1 GAAVGTAWTAALAA
15 LLCAA
20 LVNHTAWAGPA
31 LLVYGLALTAAAV
44 VGAEGARERVAAK
57 SFGWRQPVAGL
68 VALAAAAGPLAAAV
82 TWAAGGAGGPLERRD
97 PVQVPAFVAEAATTR
112 DRARTLVLA
121 QEPGHTTHLTYAL
134 VRGSG
139 IRMGDD
145 AVAPGRD
152 ARLDSAVAD
161 LVAGSGADQAARLA
175 EYAVGFVLVRDGA
188 AKDLGAALDAA
199 PGLTRLSQE
208 GRTALWRVD
217 RPVSRVGVVTEG
229 ADPVA
234 VPSGPV
240 GARATIPAGKDGRV
254 LRLADRAAPGWRAT
268 LDGRPLPRVTLDGW
282 AQGFRLPAAG
292 GRLALSYE
300 TPFARTAWV
309 WTQGLLAVVLVVLAL
324 PGRRRHVDDD
334 LPDAVVPAAEP
345 VSLPEQA
352 PAGEGRRARRL
363 RAAAEGRQAADGTGA
378 PEAVPVSVPVSADPY
393 EEPSADAY
401 AAADPYAADPY
412 AAAPAPQYG
421 QGAAD
426 GGWAADPYAPY
437 GSDGSAAYPQYY
449 PHGAG
454 GYGDAYPGQ
463 GHHAGAHP
471 DTAGYDASSAPGP
484 YGVHDPYG
492 YGGGQGGRNGHDTTY
507 DAGHGLRRDGS
518 DQQ

>member
-1 GAAVGTAWTAALAA
+1 
-15 LLCAA
+15 
-20 LVNHTAWAGPA
+20 
-31 LLVYGLALTAAAV
+31 
-44 VGAEGARERVAAK
+44 
-57 SFGWRQPVAGL
+57 
-68 VALAAAAGPLAAAV
+68 LAAAV
-82 TWAAGGAGGPLERRD
+82 AWAAGGAGGPLERRD

-121 QEPGHTTHLTYAL
+121 QDPGHTAHLSYAL

-152 ARLDSAVAD
+152 ARLDSVVAD

-217 RPVSRVGVVTEG
+217 RPVSRVSVVTEG

-240 GARATIPAGKDGRV
+240 GARATIPSGKDGRV
-254 LRLADRAAPGWRAT
+254 LRLADRAAPGWRAA

-292 GRLALSYE
+292 GRLELSYE
-300 TPFARTAWV
+300 TPFGRTAWV
-309 WTQGLLAVVLVVLAL
+309 WTQGLLAAVLVVLAL

-334 LPDAVVPAAEP
+334 LPDAVVPAAEA

-363 RAAAEGRQAADGTGA
+363 RAAAEGRQTATAGA
-378 PEAVPVSVPVSADPY
+378 ESGPAGPEPVPAGPYEQPSADPY
-393 EEPSADAY
+393 AM
-401 AAADPYAADPY
+401 ADPY
-412 AAAPAPQYG
+412 AAAPAPQYA

-426 GGWAADPYAPY
+426 GSWDAGSYDPYGTY
-437 GSDGSAAYPQYY
+437 GSYGASGSPQPYPE
-449 PHGAG
+449 GSG
-454 GYGDAYPGQ
+454 GYGDAYQGQ
-463 GHHAGAHP
+463 GHHAAH
-471 DTAGYDASSAPGP
+471 DP
-484 YGVHDPYG
+484 YGGQDPYG
-492 YGGGQGGRNGHDTTY
+492 YGGTGGYGGQGHDTTY
-507 DAGHGLRRDGS
+507 DDGHGLRRDGS
-518 DQQ
+518 DQR